1 MTILMTFARKVTT
14 DLGRT
19 QELRFPTSVQ
29 LLASLRHGLNVE
41 TEHIFFDYFS
51 MHRRCF
57 NLDFKLHR
65 VLKINLELKGE
76 TVGQNHL
83 DPDDAREVPGGILQM
98 LTQQVDNSPTAKQEL
113 YGMLRKAA
121 LAIDALIK
129 KRATMKSSV

>member
-1 MTILMTFARKVTT
+1 
-14 DLGRT
+14 
-19 QELRFPTSVQ
+19 
-29 LLASLRHGLNVE
+29 
-41 TEHIFFDYFS
+41 

-83 DPDDAREVPGGILQM
+83 DPDGAREVPGGILQM